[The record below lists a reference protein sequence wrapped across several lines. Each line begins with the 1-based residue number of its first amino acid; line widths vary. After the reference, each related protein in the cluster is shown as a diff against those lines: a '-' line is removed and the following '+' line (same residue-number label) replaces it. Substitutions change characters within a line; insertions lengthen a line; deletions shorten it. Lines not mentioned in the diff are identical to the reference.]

1 MYNNVWSVHF
11 FYITG
16 LMHLYY
22 CFWFCFLWDIFE
34 YKYVCLY
41 IYMWF
46 LCFFLGSPDFMLVL
60 SYCICSFFF
69 LFYFIMSLRQR
80 FYN

>member
-16 LMHLYY
+16 FMHLYY

-46 LCFFLGSPDFMLVL
+46 LCFFLGSPSDFMLVL
-60 SYCICSFFF
+60 SYCICSFFS
-69 LFYFIMSLRQR
+69 YFILL
-80 FYN
+80 